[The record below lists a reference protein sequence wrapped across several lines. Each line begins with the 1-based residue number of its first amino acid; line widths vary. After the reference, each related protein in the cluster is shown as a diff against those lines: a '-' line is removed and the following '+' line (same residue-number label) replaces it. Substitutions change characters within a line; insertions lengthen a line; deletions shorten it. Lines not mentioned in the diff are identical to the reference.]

1 MKLIYRIAKAEL
13 RMLFCSPVAWFL
25 LVIFTLQTALFFT
38 GRYEWFMK
46 GNEYGS
52 GRTMMTSM
60 ALFAN
65 GIWGIV
71 QNYLYYYIPL
81 LTMGLISRELS
92 SGSIKLLYSSP
103 IRNSQIILGKFL
115 SMVMYAAIMC
125 GILLLYVV
133 YAAFTVENFELPVV
147 LVGFVGLVSIDL
159 YICGSWAFRVQFD
172 FLPVRGS
179 NRDVYYPDAVEH
191 GRRLVA
197 RI

>member
-1 MKLIYRIAKAEL
+1 MTIKIEIMKLIYRIAKAEL

-46 GNEYGS
+46 GNEYGN

-92 SGSIKLLYSSP
+92 SGSTTQDLPHPYFSVLLFS
-103 IRNSQIILGKFL
+103 L
-115 SMVMYAAIMC
+115 
-125 GILLLYVV
+125 
-133 YAAFTVENFELPVV
+133 
-147 LVGFVGLVSIDL
+147 
-159 YICGSWAFRVQFD
+159 
-172 FLPVRGS
+172 
-179 NRDVYYPDAVEH
+179 
-191 GRRLVA
+191 
-197 RI
+197 

>member
-1 MKLIYRIAKAEL
+1 
-13 RMLFCSPVAWFL
+13 
-25 LVIFTLQTALFFT
+25 
-38 GRYEWFMK
+38 
-46 GNEYGS
+46 
-52 GRTMMTSM
+52 MMTSM

-147 LVGFVGLVSIDL
+147 LVGLLGLFLLTCTYVAVGLFVSSL
-159 YICGSWAFRVQFD
+159 TSYQFVAAIGTFIILMLLSMVGGWWQEYD
-172 FLPVRGS
+172 II
-179 NRDVYYPDAVEH
+179 RDVTY
-191 GRRLVA
+191 G
-197 RI
+197 